1 MATKTTAKKA
11 ELGTSTAKATKV
23 KEAPAKTAAAAPV
36 EEAAKKETAAKEAAV
51 KETTVKE
58 SAEKVEEKKAETK
71 KADEKEA
78 VKETAK
84 IAKTA
89 KAAKKTTTR
98 RTTKKEASAEIYV
111 QFLGREIY
119 AKDVLE
125 NVKKIWTDEMGKKA
139 GDLKDVKIYIK
150 PEENKA
156 YYVINGDVT
165 GAVAL

>member
-11 ELGTSTAKATKV
+11 EPTTSTAKTTKV
-23 KEAPAKTAAAAPV
+23 KEAPAKTVAASTD
-36 EEAAKKETAAKEAAV
+36 ETAKKETAVKEAA
-51 KETTVKE
+51 ETVKP
-58 SAEKVEEKKAETK
+58 AEKKATET
-71 KADEKEA
+71 EKPAE
-78 VKETAK
+78 K
-84 IAKTA
+84 KTA
-89 KAAKKTTTR
+89 VRKT

>member
-1 MATKTTAKKA
+1 MTTKTTAKKA
-11 ELGTSTAKATKV
+11 EPTTSTAKTTKV
-23 KEAPAKTAAAAPV
+23 KEAPAKTVAASTD
-36 EEAAKKETAAKEAAV
+36 ETAKKETAVKEAA
-51 KETTVKE
+51 ETVKP
-58 SAEKVEEKKAETK
+58 AEKKATETEKPAEKKTAVRKTRTTK
-71 KADEKEA
+71 KTAEK
-78 VKETAK
+78 
-84 IAKTA
+84 KTA
-89 KAAKKTTTR
+89 TTR
-98 RTTKKEASAEIYV
+98 RTKKEASAEIYV

-156 YYVINGDVT
+156 YYVINGYVT